1 MPSSPPPAS
10 GPPRMRPFTY
20 AGSTPRSIMPITC
33 RCRKWCSRSA
43 PSGSGS
49 TSRACWRRYPGRRG
63 LAQDFVCWRA
73 MEAPYTTI
81 PLKHWNDFRS
91 FVDQLSENWVFR
103 GQAAACWNLQNTVE
117 RTDFIRIRPQVEAE
131 FMAEFQRGARNYLTR
146 DQIPEHLIEWLAL
159 MQHHGAPTRLL
170 DFTKSPFIAAYFAFE
185 IALPE
190 GGGNVA
196 IWAINIHYLKQ
207 RSLEALRAYY
217 GRELEESHD
226 IVNESLFEKIFYD
239 NRCSLVFPVEPF
251 RMNRRY
257 SLQQSIFVSTGRAA
271 EPFMDQLQFLGPE
284 MNQAVLKIE
293 LPALHQKQ
301 VLRELQRMNL
311 NRASLFPDLDGYAAS
326 MRLRY
331 NSLRT
336 PEEVLAD
343 RIRKLEDNEYRF
355 LP

>member
-1 MPSSPPPAS
+1 MDA
-10 GPPRMRPFTY
+10 
-20 AGSTPRSIMPITC
+20 
-33 RCRKWCSRSA
+33 
-43 PSGSGS
+43 
-49 TSRACWRRYPGRRG
+49 
-63 LAQDFVCWRA
+63 L
-73 MEAPYTTI
+73 YTTI
-81 PLKHWNDFRS
+81 ALTHWSDFRNL
-91 FVDQLSENWVFR
+91 VDKLSENWVFR
-103 GQAAACWNLQNTVE
+103 GQAEAAWDLQNTIE
-117 RTDFIRIRPQVEAE
+117 RTDFIRLRPEIEAE

-185 IALPE
+185 IALAE

-207 RSLEALRAYY
+207 RSLEALRAQY
-217 GRELEESHD
+217 GRELEASRN
-226 IVNESLFEKIFYD
+226 IVNETLFEKIFHG
-239 NRCSLVFPVEPF
+239 NHCSLVFPVEPF

-257 SLQQSIFVSTGRAA
+257 SLQQSTFVSTGRAA
-271 EPFMDQLQFLGPE
+271 EPFMEQLRFLGTE
-284 MNQAVLKIE
+284 MERAVLKIE
-293 LPALHQKQ
+293 LPAVLQKQ

-331 NSLRT
+331 NSMRT

-343 RIRKLEDNEYRF
+343 GMRKLEDGEYRF